1 MTRLQAHL
9 ACILLV
15 AVDAIVRTWRI
26 QWILRGLRFDVPF
39 GEMLAVNLVGD
50 AASAITPLRIG
61 GEPARL
67 AALARA
73 RVPLTAGLV
82 AIGIEVVVMWPVI
95 LIASGILALLYAPQ
109 WWSTA
114 GPHLARAVRGGWP
127 WIVAVAVVS
136 VLTWLVARRVFPSA
150 SHLMRRSMRRALAY
164 ARRMPRW
171 PLLAG
176 IPLSLVGLAAR
187 VAILPVLASTL
198 PSHPPLGPLSFAS
211 FVLLYGQ
218 LLLPTPSGAGVVEL
232 GFLGG
237 AVGELGGE
245 LGAILLLWRFYT
257 TFVLVALG
265 IVLGVRHYGRAA
277 MSAMLRGRPP
287 VAAAPAV
294 PERD

>member
-1 MTRLQAHL
+1 MTRIQAHL
-9 ACILLV
+9 VCIALV
-15 AVDAIVRTWRI
+15 AVDVIVRTWRF

-39 GEMLAVNLVGD
+39 RDVLALNLVGD

-67 AALARA
+67 AALARE
-73 RVPLTAGLV
+73 RIPLTAGLV
-82 AIGIEVVVMWPVI
+82 AVGIEIVVMWPVI

-109 WWSTA
+109 WWTEVE
-114 GPHLARAVRGGWP
+114 PHLASTVRVGWP
-127 WIVAVAVVS
+127 WVALVVAAS
-136 VLTWLVARRVFPSA
+136 VLTWIAARRAFPSA
-150 SHLMRRSMRRALAY
+150 SHTVRRSMRRALAY

-176 IPLSLVGLAAR
+176 IPLTLVGLAAR
-187 VAILPVLASTL
+187 VAILPVLALTL
-198 PSHPPLGPLSFAS
+198 SSPPPIGPLSFAS
-211 FVLLYGQ
+211 FALLYGQ

-237 AVGELGGE
+237 AVGDLGGE

-265 IVLGVRHYGRAA
+265 LVLGVRHYGRAA
-277 MSAMLRGRPP
+277 VSAMLRGRP
-287 VAAAPAV
+287 AAAAARAV